1 MILFLILLKV
11 VTLKFSLY
19 RAFLYKGASLPEFS
33 VSFSFTAL
41 MLSGNASTLLFLH
54 RLNSWNIILP
64 VVVVSFYFINLFHYF
79 RPQEGNS
86 IAVWDMTWSWRV
98 KVWEWKTGMPLLPD
112 LGWNTNSLVL
122 SNPLLRL
129 LFCLH
134 FPICQL
140 RIMYLVSVRIWIIK
154 AFNANLM

>member
-112 LGWNTNSLVL
+112 SGLKYQLTCPEQPSLKITFLPSFSHMSAEDNVSCL
-122 SNPLLRL
+122 SEDLDN
-129 LFCLH
+129 
-134 FPICQL
+134 
-140 RIMYLVSVRIWIIK
+140 
-154 AFNANLM
+154 